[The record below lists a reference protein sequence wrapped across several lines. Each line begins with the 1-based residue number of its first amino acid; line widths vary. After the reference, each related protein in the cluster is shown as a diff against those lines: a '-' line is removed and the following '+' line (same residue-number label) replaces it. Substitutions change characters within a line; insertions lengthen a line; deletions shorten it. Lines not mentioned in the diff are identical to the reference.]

1 MRIPTTMYTTITPTP
16 TASAL
21 SGEAERAPIESPSPA
36 VHAVVSASVP
46 TSAERAKFKPRRQC
60 SSAPK
65 PAAKA
70 ASKGSSV
77 TNLAS
82 TYLIR
87 EAISRHQV
95 AVQRPQLPGPAR
107 TQSRRKLHQRQSEA
121 IRGHQ
126 GGNYVLS
133 RAVSSPR
140 AFTRHNGSFTP
151 QEVDALHHGHHRHV
165 DRGVPEEGGNQRLIR
180 GSSQAHQCQSSQVET
195 YLRREAIIGHPM
207 AIKSHAARNQRQ
219 SRRQSRTRGLRS
231 SLRQRRRWALTAC
244 QRSRQTRAR
253 VPPRQRNAPAC
264 NAISGN

>member
-1 MRIPTTMYTTITPTP
+1 MYTTITPTP

-82 TYLIR
+82 TYLMR
-87 EAISRHQV
+87 VAISRHQQSNGHNCLGLHV
-95 AVQRPQLPGPAR
+95 LSRAVSSIRSNQKQSEAIRGNQRP
-107 TQSRRKLHQRQSEA
+107 SEA

-126 GGNYVLS
+126 GGKHVLS
-133 RAVSSPR
+133 RAVSSAR

-151 QEVDALHHGHHRHV
+151 QEVDALHHRHHRHI
-165 DRGVPEEGGNQRLIR
+165 DRGVPEEGGNQR
-180 GSSQAHQCQSSQVET
+180 
-195 YLRREAIIGHPM
+195 
-207 AIKSHAARNQRQ
+207 
-219 SRRQSRTRGLRS
+219 
-231 SLRQRRRWALTAC
+231 SL
-244 QRSRQTRAR
+244 
-253 VPPRQRNAPAC
+253 
-264 NAISGN
+264 

>member
-1 MRIPTTMYTTITPTP
+1 MYTTITPTP

-82 TYLIR
+82 TYLMR
-87 EAISRHQV
+87 EAISRHQQSNGHNCLGLHV
-95 AVQRPQLPGPAR
+95 LSRAVSSIRGN
-107 TQSRRKLHQRQSEA
+107 QRQSEA

-126 GGNYVLS
+126 RQSEAVGSNQRQSEAIRGNQGGNHVLS
-133 RAVSSPR
+133 RPVSSAR

-151 QEVDALHHGHHRHV
+151 QEVDALHHRHHRHI
-165 DRGVPEEGGNQRLIR
+165 DRGVPEEGGNQR
-180 GSSQAHQCQSSQVET
+180 SS
-195 YLRREAIIGHPM
+195 
-207 AIKSHAARNQRQ
+207 
-219 SRRQSRTRGLRS
+219 
-231 SLRQRRRWALTAC
+231 
-244 QRSRQTRAR
+244 
-253 VPPRQRNAPAC
+253 
-264 NAISGN
+264 

>member
-1 MRIPTTMYTTITPTP
+1 VPAGLRIPTTMYTTITPTP

-126 GGNYVLS
+126 WPPGRQLRTQSRRKLHQRQSEAIRGHQGGNYVLS
-133 RAVSSPR
+133 RAVSS
-140 AFTRHNGSFTP
+140 
-151 QEVDALHHGHHRHV
+151 
-165 DRGVPEEGGNQRLIR
+165 IR
-180 GSSQAHQCQSSQVET
+180 G
-195 YLRREAIIGHPM
+195 
-207 AIKSHAARNQRQ
+207 NQRQ
-219 SRRQSRTRGLRS
+219 SEAIREAITYS
-231 SLRQRRRWALTAC
+231 
-244 QRSRQTRAR
+244 
-253 VPPRQRNAPAC
+253 VAP
-264 NAISGN
+264 